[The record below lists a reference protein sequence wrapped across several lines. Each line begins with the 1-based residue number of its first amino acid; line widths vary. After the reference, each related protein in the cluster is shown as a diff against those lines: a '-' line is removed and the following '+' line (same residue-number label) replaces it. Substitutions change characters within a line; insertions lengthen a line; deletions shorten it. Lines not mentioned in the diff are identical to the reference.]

1 MTSDPAGR
9 PRRAFYLGFALVTLA
24 IPLIGFGRTFG
35 APVLRGEVAPP
46 LRLVVHASCFFA
58 WVALLT
64 AQVALAR
71 AGRLRWHKRLGWFG
85 AALAALVVASGLDL
99 SLASSARDL
108 AQGRGEAASFLLR
121 LFLDMALFG
130 GLAAAALA
138 LRRDREAHGR
148 LMLLAT
154 AALMGAAGARV
165 PVLSD
170 HPHAF
175 MALLV
180 GSVAAHDLLTRG
192 RLHLATLLGGL
203 AVMFA
208 QVAAEPLGQLPVW
221 IAAAEEILGAT

>member
-46 LRLVVHASCFFA
+46 LRMIVHASCFFA
-58 WVALLT
+58 WVALLA

-71 AGRLRWHKRLGWFG
+71 ARRLRWHRRLGWLG
-85 AALAALVVASGLDL
+85 AALAALMLLSGLE
-99 SLASSARDL
+99 LALDSSARDL
-108 AQGRGEAASFLLR
+108 AQGRGSATSFLLR

-130 GLAAAALA
+130 GLAAAGLA

-148 LMLLAT
+148 LMLLST

-203 AVMFA
+203 AVMFV

-221 IAAAEEILGAT
+221 VAAAEEILGAT